1 MKEDIAFK
9 DKLMEIYEESKEN
22 INIKSQLIHSLV
34 QSIKE
39 ESNQFLSKSK
49 QNFIHFKPL
58 NTIIIYIN

>member
-49 QNFIHFKPL
+49 QNFIYYNK
-58 NTIIIYIN
+58 Y

>member
-49 QNFIHFKPL
+49 QNFIYYNKYYL
-58 NTIIIYIN
+58 T